1 MENLQNYEPTRFMG
15 VTRIFEK
22 IEEGIRNQEAELSGI
37 KKSVFNWAQRQ
48 ALHHHLQEQY
58 GQPHSSLGYTL
69 AKKMILSKVIEI
81 YKFVKKILLQLNFK
95 IHNKLGF
102 KHAVEN
108 GFVIGG
114 SAVSPET
121 VRYLLSLDMKMLE
134 TTSMTEQGGLVQVCN
149 TMEPGEFRIGRVGR
163 EFTDQCEVKL
173 INKDEVG
180 EDSNK

>member
-1 MENLQNYEPTRFMG
+1 MG

-48 ALHHHLQEQY
+48 ALHHHLQEQH

-69 AKKMILSKVIEI
+69 AKKLVLSKVWEI
-81 YKFVKKILLQLNFK
+81 KLFPLQPTFK

-102 KHAVEN
+102 KYAVEN

-180 EDSNK
+180 EDCYDYVHMMRK

>member
-1 MENLQNYEPTRFMG
+1 MENLQHYEPTRFMG

-22 IEEGIRNQEAELSGI
+22 IEEGIRNQEAELTGI
-37 KKSVFNWAQRQ
+37 KKRVFNWAQRQ
-48 ALHHHLQEQY
+48 ALHHHLQEQQ

-69 AKKMILSKVIEI
+69 AKKLVLSK
-81 YKFVKKILLQLNFK
+81 
-95 IHNKLGF
+95 IHKKLGF
-102 KHAVEN
+102 EQAVHN

-134 TTSMTEQGGLVQVCN
+134 TTSMTEQGGMVQVCN

-163 EFTDQCEVKL
+163 EFPDQTEVKL
-173 INKDEVG
+173 INKDEV
-180 EDSNK
+180 ECDHSH